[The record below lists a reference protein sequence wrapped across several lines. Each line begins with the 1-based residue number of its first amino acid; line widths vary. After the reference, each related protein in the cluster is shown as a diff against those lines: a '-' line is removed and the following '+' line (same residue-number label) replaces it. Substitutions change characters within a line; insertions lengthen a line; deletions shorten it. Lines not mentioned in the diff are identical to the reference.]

1 MAGALYIGMNATK
14 TIRNTMTVDDREPY
28 TVGEEGTEKVKIKG
42 TRMAARYA
50 YDRGLLVMDCQGIR
64 YGTALECVTWGR
76 PILIR
81 E

>member
-1 MAGALYIGMNATK
+1 MK
-14 TIRNTMTVDDREPY
+14 TIKNTMTVDDREPY
-28 TVGEEGTEKVKIKG
+28 TVGEGADTVKVVG

-50 YDRGLLVMDCQGIR
+50 YDSRLLVTDIEGAR